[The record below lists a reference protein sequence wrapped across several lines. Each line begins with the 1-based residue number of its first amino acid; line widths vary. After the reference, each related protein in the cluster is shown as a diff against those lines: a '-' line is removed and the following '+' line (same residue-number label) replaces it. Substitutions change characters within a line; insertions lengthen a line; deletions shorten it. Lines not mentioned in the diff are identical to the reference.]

1 MLNMGSEKYDI
12 SKKNQDFNLIVS
24 KFIGHPMHRQIISG
38 MIENHKKHT
47 CRKIG
52 HYAFG
57 VISSKVLLTNY
68 QKIIE
73 F

>member
-38 MIENHKKHT
+38 MIENHKNIEKLIITH
-47 CRKIG
+47 
-52 HYAFG
+52 
-57 VISSKVLLTNY
+57 SVLSH
-68 QKIIE
+68 QKSC
-73 F
+73 